1 MKNFT
6 LSKAVFLFP
15 FLLWWVPIIGPFFTG
30 LLLSYHFKT
39 NYRLSIISS
48 IAYSVFLSAI
58 TTYVFYVVKITILGY
73 PFYYFVLAFNVIGSI
88 TCIATAYMSSRHGTF
103 ARMMRNTIELEFTVN
118 DMNEIDE
125 ILSQYLDVSLCSKPN
140 IRFIS
145 EDQIEIKRSCN
156 NLQINYEVI
165 KMGRAL
171 RVKAKFEN
179 LRNY

>member
-1 MKNFT
+1 
-6 LSKAVFLFP
+6 
-15 FLLWWVPIIGPFFTG
+15 
-30 LLLSYHFKT
+30 
-39 NYRLSIISS
+39 
-48 IAYSVFLSAI
+48 
-58 TTYVFYVVKITILGY
+58 
-73 PFYYFVLAFNVIGSI
+73 
-88 TCIATAYMSSRHGTF
+88 MSSRHGTF